1 MTSTEVLHQLKD
13 LKEAWKKQNF
23 VYSSTQQIKY
33 NNLVEKRRDNSQASA
48 KNRGGG
54 ETSKSKSP
62 KKKKRA
68 KLKPKKKKKSKS
80 EL

>member
-33 NNLVEKRRDNSQASA
+33 NNLVEKRRDNIKFYY
-48 KNRGGG
+48 KNNLVYKA
-54 ETSKSKSP
+54 TANK
-62 KKKKRA
+62 
-68 KLKPKKKKKSKS
+68 
-80 EL
+80 

>member
-33 NNLVEKRRDNSQASA
+33 NNLVEKRRDNIKFYY
-48 KNRGGG
+48 KNNLVY
-54 ETSKSKSP
+54 K
-62 KKKKRA
+62 A
-68 KLKPKKKKKSKS
+68 
-80 EL
+80 

>member
-33 NNLVEKRRDNSQASA
+33 NNLVEKRKDNIKFYY
-48 KNRGGG
+48 KNNLVYKA
-54 ETSKSKSP
+54 TANK
-62 KKKKRA
+62 
-68 KLKPKKKKKSKS
+68 
-80 EL
+80 